1 MSIHRGLGKE
11 DVVHIYKGILHKNK
25 WNNITCS
32 NMGRPRDYHTKW
44 SKSEKDKYHMISLIG
59 RISKND
65 TNELTSKTET
75 DTYLEN

>member
-1 MSIHRGLGKE
+1 MSIHRGLDKE
-11 DVVHIYKGILHKNK
+11 DVVHIYKGILHKYK
-25 WNNITCS
+25 WNNITC

-44 SKSEKDKYHMISLIG
+44 SKSEKDKYMISLIG

-75 DTYLEN
+75 DSHT

>member
-1 MSIHRGLGKE
+1 MSIHRGIDKE
-11 DVVHIYKGILHKNK
+11 DVVHIYKGLHKKGWNK
-25 WNNITCS
+25 IMCS

-44 SKSEKDKYHMISLIG
+44 SKSEKDKYYMISLIG

-75 DTYLEN
+75 DSHT